1 MAGGKLPEVSTR
13 TILRLNSKKVRTV
26 ADVQRELA
34 VKLRMK
40 RIDVFEHG
48 DEVLIQLDSIN
59 RPRPPGPGPG
69 TKSAK

>member
-1 MAGGKLPEVSTR
+1 MADGDLPEVSTR
-13 TILRLNSKKVRTV
+13 TIVRLDSKKVRNV
-26 ADVQRELA
+26 EDVQRQLA
-34 VKLRMK
+34 DKLEAK
-40 RIDVFEHG
+40 GIKVFQQG